1 MQTASQIKDISN
13 TVITAVSELAEESGN
28 VVDFM
33 REKTV
38 DSYTQ
43 LVDVGRK
50 YQGDSKIMYDK
61 MQDFST
67 LAGSL
72 SGQVDNATHAIEA
85 IRSAA
90 QESAKAVTDSAD
102 SMTKITEH
110 MTDIRESSETN
121 AQIAASLDASISK
134 FKL

>member
-1 MQTASQIKDISN
+1 
-13 TVITAVSELAEESGN
+13 
-28 VVDFM
+28 
-33 REKTV
+33 
-38 DSYTQ
+38 
-43 LVDVGRK
+43 
-50 YQGDSKIMYDK
+50 MYDK

-72 SGQVDNATHAIEA
+72 SGQVDSATHAIEA

-121 AQIAASLDASISK
+121 AQIAVALDASINK